1 MIRNDEKVNNVGARR
16 MQQSALVAL
25 HPSSSSQDIY
35 LLLEMKS
42 EMQSDQKMQTSDLN
56 TSKMQ
61 RF

>member
-16 MQQSALVAL
+16 MQQSALVA
-25 HPSSSSQDIY
+25 SFFFTRY
-35 LLLEMKS
+35 LFDVGNEIRDAIRPKNA
-42 EMQSDQKMQTSDLN
+42 TSDLN